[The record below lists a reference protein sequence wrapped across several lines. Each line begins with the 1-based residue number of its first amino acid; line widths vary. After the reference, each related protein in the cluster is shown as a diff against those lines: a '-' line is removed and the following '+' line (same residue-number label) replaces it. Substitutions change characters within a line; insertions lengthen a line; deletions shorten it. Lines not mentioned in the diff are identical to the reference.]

1 MDRYPFDDQRTEG
14 GDISETSATESLD
27 FTEEFDI
34 SSFDFTIAD
43 PGEIQEFS
51 QWSQPSEE
59 SEESAES
66 AEPSSEMSELFGETE
81 KQSKFSFRKWADA
94 VSDKVSRFMED
105 SPKEKKS
112 HPSNKKKDLTS
123 EVSEEEKA
131 EESDDFEEAED
142 FENFEEPSEQPATE
156 EFAEQPAE
164 EPVQDAEPSAE
175 QPDLSAPQK
184 PKRGPIPLTEEPDRD
199 KIRFTG
205 GSFRQVSRRWMRYA
219 LRPGTLCENV
229 SEKLWPLFLAGV
241 MGFFGGFYLLLGLD
255 WYFADLLSAGRLWA
269 IVLVGLLVGGTAAMA
284 FAAGTVGLSMLFRKE
299 RIRPFRIVSGVAGA
313 CVYPAG
319 LMILG
324 LVIQLIFHVSVSMS
338 FGIMAILWFFYLLLD
353 VLRELFGEK
362 HLFQSTVL
370 LVLWGFVL
378 FLLMSWTFTLK

>member
-1 MDRYPFDDQRTEG
+1 MDRYPFDDQMPETPEPSQRPTPETE
-14 GDISETSATESLD
+14 D

-43 PGEIQEFS
+43 PGEIREFS
-51 QWSQPSEE
+51 EE
-59 SEESAES
+59 RESAEELEESAES
-66 AEPSSEMSELFGETE
+66 SSEMSELFGTDE
-81 KQSKFSFRKWADA
+81 KESKFSFRKWADT
-94 VSDKVSRFMED
+94 VTEKVSKFMED
-105 SPKEKKS
+105 APKEGKFRLPKKQNEL
-112 HPSNKKKDLTS
+112 P
-123 EVSEEEKA
+123 SEEGSKGEEPTVTEESAEA
-131 EESDDFEEAED
+131 EERSTAERTAGEDLAAEKPARPEE
-142 FENFEEPSEQPATE
+142 S
-156 EFAEQPAE
+156 
-164 EPVQDAEPSAE
+164 
-175 QPDLSAPQK
+175 K
-184 PKRGPIPLTEEPDRD
+184 PKREPIPLTEGPDND

-255 WYFADLLSAGRLWA
+255 WYFADLVSAGRLWA
-269 IVLVGLLVGGTAAMA
+269 IVLVGLLVGGAAAMA
-284 FAAGTVGLSMLFRKE
+284 FAAGTLALSLLFRKE
-299 RIRPFRIVSGVAGA
+299 RIRPFRILSGAAGA

-319 LMILG
+319 LMLFG
-324 LVIQLIFHVSVSMS
+324 LLIQLLFRTSVSMS
-338 FGIMAILWFFYLLLD
+338 FGIMAILWFFHLLLD

-362 HLFQSTVL
+362 HLFKSTVL